1 MKQNKLLILCALL
14 MLAFT
19 ACSSDDDDINVADW
33 AKTRTYLKSV
43 SGERGK
49 VYYNQNVKKWYI
61 HSAVPKTIDSV
72 NDYYPVVMDG
82 SFKVEGMDVMISGE
96 VYGVDGEIPVTLG
109 GQENYYIVLK
119 NIVKVESET
128 ALLGKWTLVEIENGP
143 GSLGGDQT
151 WREEIPKSYSYVI
164 EFKSDGT
171 MSMPEECATTPAQ
184 HHYVFLKD
192 TEHYPSTFPV
202 VLIDEVPFGYAFEN
216 NKLRLHYEGA
226 YTCDHIPAT
235 FVFQRFVGKLYD

>member
-1 MKQNKLLILCALL
+1 MKRTIEMILMTLLIVMAA
-14 MLAFT
+14 AFVGST
-19 ACSSDDDDINVADW
+19 LISCSSDDDDNGGFVGNE
-33 AKTRTYLKSV
+33 T
-43 SGERGK
+43 
-49 VYYNQNVKKWYI
+49 
-61 HSAVPKTIDSV
+61 
-72 NDYYPVVMDG
+72 
-82 SFKVEGMDVMISGE
+82 
-96 VYGVDGEIPVTLG
+96 TL
-109 GQENYYIVLK
+109 I
-119 NIVKVESET
+119 
-128 ALLGKWTLVEIENGP
+128 GKWSLVDVENGP
-143 GSLGGDQT
+143 GSLGGGDQT
-151 WREEIPKSYSYVI
+151 WREEIPSSYVI

-235 FVFQRFVGKLYD
+235 FVFQRFSVKFYD

>member
-1 MKQNKLLILCALL
+1 MKRTIEMILMTLLIVMAA
-14 MLAFT
+14 AFVGST
-19 ACSSDDDDINVADW
+19 LISCSSDDDNGGFVGNE
-33 AKTRTYLKSV
+33 T
-43 SGERGK
+43 
-49 VYYNQNVKKWYI
+49 
-61 HSAVPKTIDSV
+61 
-72 NDYYPVVMDG
+72 
-82 SFKVEGMDVMISGE
+82 
-96 VYGVDGEIPVTLG
+96 TL
-109 GQENYYIVLK
+109 I
-119 NIVKVESET
+119 
-128 ALLGKWTLVEIENGP
+128 GKWSLVDVENGP
-143 GSLGGDQT
+143 GSLGGGDQT
-151 WREEIPKSYSYVI
+151 WREEIPSSYVI

-235 FVFQRFVGKLYD
+235 FVFQRFSVKFYD